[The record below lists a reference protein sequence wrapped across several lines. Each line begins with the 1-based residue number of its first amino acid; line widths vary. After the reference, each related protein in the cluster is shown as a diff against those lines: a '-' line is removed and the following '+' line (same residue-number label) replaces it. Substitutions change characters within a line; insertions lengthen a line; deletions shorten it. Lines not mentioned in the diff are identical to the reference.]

1 MKYQTSQARKSKIYK
16 LSGDLFFGEYRQDL
30 ICEIPKANVDKDI
43 KEGEIIQNK
52 NGNTGCVVDTQSSAE
67 VIKVDFNHPLSGKT
81 LEVEFSIKEVF
92 PQEDQLMTT
101 VSCPKKG
108 L

>member
-1 MKYQTSQARKSKIYK
+1 M
-16 LSGDLFFGEYRQDL
+16 
-30 ICEIPKANVDKDI
+30 DKDI

-101 VSCPKKG
+101 VACPKKA
-108 L
+108 LDYNFLL